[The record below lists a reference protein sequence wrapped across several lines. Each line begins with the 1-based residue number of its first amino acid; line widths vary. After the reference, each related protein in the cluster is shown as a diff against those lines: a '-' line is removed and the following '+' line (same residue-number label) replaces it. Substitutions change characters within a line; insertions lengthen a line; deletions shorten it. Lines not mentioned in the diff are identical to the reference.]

1 MKSIRKNKKII
12 SKVVTTSI
20 NNNNKIYKY
29 RIILNNMEIT
39 DAYLRQRFGTDLPQ
53 ENLENL
59 KTAMQKYDEKWWES
73 EDPVQVAR
81 YQFFEPVL
89 MSDFS
94 KYHEG
99 LEKLVGRPVWTHEAL
114 SKDGLETE
122 MKEAIPVYDP
132 NNGDVLAELDE
143 ETKNTRIANGIG
155 SLTDYA
161 QKTDKSVIGVQVD
174 SKYK

>member
-1 MKSIRKNKKII
+1 
-12 SKVVTTSI
+12 
-20 NNNNKIYKY
+20 
-29 RIILNNMEIT
+29 MEIT

-53 ENLENL
+53 KNLENL
-59 KTAMQKYDEKWWES
+59 RTAMQKYDEKWWES

-81 YQFFEPVL
+81 YQFFEPIL

-94 KYHEG
+94 RYHEG
-99 LEKLVGRPVWTHEAL
+99 LERLVGRPVWTHELAL
-114 SKDGLETE
+114 NKDSLETE
-122 MKEAIPVYDP
+122 MEEAIAVYDA
-132 NNGDVLAELDE
+132 NNGNVLAELDE
-143 ETKNTRIANGIG
+143 ETKNSRIANGIA